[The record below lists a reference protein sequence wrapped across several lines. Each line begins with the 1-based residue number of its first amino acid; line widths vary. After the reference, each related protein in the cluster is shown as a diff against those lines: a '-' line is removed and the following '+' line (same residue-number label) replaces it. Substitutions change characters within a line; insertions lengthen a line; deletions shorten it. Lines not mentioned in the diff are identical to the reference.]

1 VRIRYKKYSFN
12 GVKLKI
18 ELLEQKFITINK
30 RYLFKVSINILL
42 IISIAVISFSAFSNT
57 LLFSK
62 FIFKPYII
70 HNNKEWYRFISSA
83 WLHADY
89 VHLFINL
96 FVLFSFGNY
105 LEYYLNLH
113 FDSLST
119 VLYLSIF
126 LGATIIAHLPGYV
139 KHKLNFNYQ
148 AVGASGG
155 VSGVLFAYILINPLS
170 LLELYLFIPIP
181 AILFGVLYIWY
192 SYYMSKKNIDN
203 IGHEAHIYGAIG
215 GIAMIISIK
224 PDVLISFF
232 NQLANAFN

>member
-1 VRIRYKKYSFN
+1 
-12 GVKLKI
+12 
-18 ELLEQKFITINK
+18 
-30 RYLFKVSINILL
+30 VSINILL
-42 IISIAVISFSAFSNT
+42 IISIALISFSAFSNS

-62 FIFKPYII
+62 FTFKPYII
-70 HNNKEWYRFISSA
+70 RNNNEWYRFISSA

-89 VHLFINL
+89 MHLFVNL

-105 LEYYLNLH
+105 LEHYFNLH
-113 FDSLST
+113 FDNLST
-119 VLYLSIF
+119 ILYISMF
-126 LGATIIAHLPGYV
+126 LGSTIIAHLPGYIN
-139 KHKLNFNYQ
+139 HKSNYNYQ

-170 LLELYLFIPIP
+170 MLELYLFIPIP

-203 IGHEAHIYGAIG
+203 IGHEAHIFGAIG
-215 GIAMIISIK
+215 GIAIITLIK

-232 NQLANAFN
+232 NQLAKAFTL